1 MKKIAKL
8 SLVASLAVAGLT
20 TTASAESLAQAFAD
34 SKVKGEIRAQ
44 YFAEDYEAADSKNDS
59 NISVFGGSLG
69 IKTGS
74 FYGFSAGATFYTSHV
89 IDMDDE
95 NVDPSKRVT
104 YKDEDASGS
113 VLGEAYLAY
122 TMDKSTIK
130 VGRQHLKTP
139 LLGNSS
145 SRLIKDS
152 FEAITFV
159 NTDLPQTT
167 IVLGYVDKMSTRTD
181 RNGNPGK
188 FDQVSKDGAY
198 TILVNNK
205 SIENLDLT
213 AQYAS
218 VQDTTDIDI
227 MFLEAA
233 YKLGAVKL
241 SGEMISSDNGATTD
255 SDGTLYGIKADAKIS
270 DLALTLAYTTTD
282 DEANV
287 IHGLGEGSY
296 STYTKLTAGSGKRG
310 YLADTDAYMIK
321 AAYKIADL
329 KLGAA
334 YANYDAKA
342 ANKEYDESEINA
354 TYKFTKNAS
363 VKVSH
368 SMFGKDETKDSETRV
383 NLSYKF

>member
-20 TTASAESLAQAFAD
+20 TTASAESLSEAFAA

-44 YFAEDYEAADSKNDS
+44 YFAEDYEAASGKEDSD
-59 NISVFGGSLG
+59 ISVFGGSLG

-74 FYGFSAGATFYTSHV
+74 FYGLSAGATFYTSHV
-89 IDMDDE
+89 IDKDDE
-95 NVDPSKRVT
+95 SNIT
-104 YKDEDASGS
+104 IKDEDASGS

-122 TMDKSTIK
+122 TMNNSSIK

-282 DEANV
+282 DEADV

>member
-44 YFAEDYEAADSKNDS
+44 YFAEDYEAAAGKKDS

-74 FYGFSAGATFYTSHV
+74 FYGLTAGATFYTSHV
-89 IDMDDE
+89 INKDDE
-95 NVDPSKRVT
+95 SNIT
-104 YKDEDASGS
+104 IKDEDASGS

-122 TMDKSTIK
+122 TMDNSSIK

-181 RNGNPGK
+181 RNGNPGE

-218 VQDTTDIDI
+218 VQDDKDINL

-233 YKLGAVKL
+233 YKLGAVKV
-241 SGEMISSDNGATTD
+241 SGEYLTSENETTNL
-255 SDGTLYGIKADAKIS
+255 DGQMLGLKVDAKLA
-270 DLALTLAYTTTD
+270 DLSLTAAYTTTD
-282 DEANV
+282 DETNLEY
-287 IHGLGEGSY
+287 GLGEGSY
-296 STYTKLTAGSGKRG
+296 STYTKLTAGSGKKG

-354 TYKFTKNAS
+354 SYKFTKNAS